1 MSKKEKIIVVGGG
14 LAGSLFAVCLAKKG
28 FDVDVYER
36 RPDMRKDDVDGGR
49 SINLALS
56 TRGLHALSKIG
67 LDQEILKQAIP
78 MNGRMMHSIDGELT
92 YQPYGKDGQY
102 INSVSRAGLNRRL
115 LELAD
120 ENENVDL
127 HFNHRCDDCDLEK
140 NEVYFTDENGQ
151 AKTVKADYI
160 IATDGAFSAIRLRMQ
175 KTNRFDFSQD
185 YQDYGY
191 KELEI
196 TPEEGGA
203 FKMEKNALHI
213 WPRGNYMM
221 IALPNPDGSYTCTLF
236 MPFEGE
242 NSFGSLKTD
251 EQIMEFL
258 AHNFADSIPL
268 MPNVLEDYKA
278 NPVGSLVTVRCN
290 PWVRGNFALMGD
302 SAHAVVPF
310 YGQGMNC
317 AFEDAA
323 VLDDLIGK
331 HYPNWE
337 LIFSEYEKERIHNA
351 NAIADLAIKNF
362 KEMRD
367 LVGQEDFLEKKRIEH
382 ELCEL
387 YPEHYKSQYELV
399 TFSTEDYSYAQAMGD
414 VNDGIIETI
423 KEKGLANRLS
433 DKDAI
438 LPILQ
443 SAKR

>member
-1 MSKKEKIIVVGGG
+1 
-14 LAGSLFAVCLAKKG
+14 
-28 FDVDVYER
+28 
-36 RPDMRKDDVDGGR
+36 
-49 SINLALS
+49 
-56 TRGLHALSKIG
+56 
-67 LDQEILKQAIP
+67 
-78 MNGRMMHSIDGELT
+78 
-92 YQPYGKDGQY
+92 
-102 INSVSRAGLNRRL
+102 
-115 LELAD
+115 
-120 ENENVDL
+120 
-127 HFNHRCDDCDLEK
+127 
-140 NEVYFTDENGQ
+140 
-151 AKTVKADYI
+151 
-160 IATDGAFSAIRLRMQ
+160 
-175 KTNRFDFSQD
+175 
-185 YQDYGY
+185 
-191 KELEI
+191 
-196 TPEEGGA
+196 
-203 FKMEKNALHI
+203 
-213 WPRGNYMM
+213 
-221 IALPNPDGSYTCTLF
+221 
-236 MPFEGE
+236 
-242 NSFGSLKTD
+242 
-251 EQIMEFL
+251 MEFL

>member
-236 MPFEGE
+236 MPFEG
-242 NSFGSLKTD
+242 GKT
-251 EQIMEFL
+251 
-258 AHNFADSIPL
+258 
-268 MPNVLEDYKA
+268 
-278 NPVGSLVTVRCN
+278 
-290 PWVRGNFALMGD
+290 
-302 SAHAVVPF
+302 
-310 YGQGMNC
+310 
-317 AFEDAA
+317 
-323 VLDDLIGK
+323 VLD
-331 HYPNWE
+331 P
-337 LIFSEYEKERIHNA
+337 
-351 NAIADLAIKNF
+351 
-362 KEMRD
+362 
-367 LVGQEDFLEKKRIEH
+367 
-382 ELCEL
+382 
-387 YPEHYKSQYELV
+387 
-399 TFSTEDYSYAQAMGD
+399 
-414 VNDGIIETI
+414 
-423 KEKGLANRLS
+423 
-433 DKDAI
+433 
-438 LPILQ
+438 
-443 SAKR
+443 